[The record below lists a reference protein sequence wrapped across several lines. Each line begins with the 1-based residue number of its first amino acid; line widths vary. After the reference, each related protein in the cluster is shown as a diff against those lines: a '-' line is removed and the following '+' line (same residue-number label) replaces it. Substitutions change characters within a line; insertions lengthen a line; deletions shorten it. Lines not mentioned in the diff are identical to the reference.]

1 MAEVEAEMGGGEGGE
16 GGVEWSRGA
25 AHHRMRNLLFK
36 THLSTGWL
44 ADTWQLEDVRNRRV
58 K

>member
-25 AHHRMRNLLFK
+25 AHHRMRNLLF
-36 THLSTGWL
+36 
-44 ADTWQLEDVRNRRV
+44 
-58 K
+58 